1 LIYWVT
7 CVANYVQ
14 APRGLTKGPVSA
26 SSDPPPVGQGQAMT
40 KKKPL
45 NDQGL
50 KVDSRFAQGGK
61 AHENSNEVYGREY

>member
-1 LIYWVT
+1 
-7 CVANYVQ
+7 
-14 APRGLTKGPVSA
+14 
-26 SSDPPPVGQGQAMT
+26 MT